1 MKVYFS
7 ILSLGF
13 LFLIFSN
20 PSFCVSKSQKAV
32 VYQDTL
38 KLNTKPFK
46 ENAHASYYSNKFNGR
61 KTASGEIFD
70 NKKYTAAHK
79 TLKFGTKLK
88 VTNVANSEWIIVVVN
103 DRGPSAKGREIDLS
117 KSAFMEIA
125 DNKNLGKLTVTIE
138 IVLE

>member
-20 PSFCVSKSQKAV
+20 PSLCVSKSQKDV

-38 KLNTKPFK
+38 ELNTKPFK

-88 VTNVANSEWIIVVVN
+88 VTNVANSEWAIVVVN
-103 DRGPSAKGREIDLS
+103 DRGPSTKGREIDLS

-138 IVLE
+138 IILE

>member
-1 MKVYFS
+1 MKVCFS

-20 PSFCVSKSQKAV
+20 PSFYVSKSQKAV

-38 KLNTKPFK
+38 ELNTKPFK
-46 ENAHASYYSNKFNGR
+46 ENAHVSYYSNKFNGR
-61 KTASGEIFD
+61 KTASGEVFD

-88 VTNVANSEWIIVVVN
+88 VTNIANGEWIIVVVN